1 MPIFTVLGAGA
12 MGTALCKPLVDA
24 GWEVHLWGTWL
35 DDHLL
40 DAIEAGQPHPRI
52 NVAAAPGIRTFRS
65 DRLAEALAGAD
76 VVDIAVTSEG
86 LPKVT
91 EMALSAMEQQVSGLR
106 ALCLTAKGFW
116 TDPEGQIHLLP
127 DAIRAI
133 ADRKGVS
140 LPPLVAIGGPVK
152 ANECA
157 AGEVTATT
165 FASTDYAIAEAL
177 AREAATETYG
187 VRPSDDETGV
197 ELCAALKN
205 VYAIALGIADGL
217 GEATGVPR
225 HNLKAASFAQAVREM
240 SILVAKAGG
249 RAETPYG
256 LAGVGDLEVTGLSG
270 RNKLYGVRLG
280 KGEGP
285 DEALAEMTRLE
296 QTVEGHPA
304 APLAVAFA
312 HQAGAGEEDLP
323 LLHTVARI
331 LEGGIDDVYA
341 AVASAVKPARP

>member
-1 MPIFTVLGAGA
+1 MSTITVLGAGA
-12 MGTALCKPLVDA
+12 MGTALCKPFVDA
-24 GWEVHLWGTWL
+24 GWQVHLWGTWL

-52 NVAAAPGIRTFRS
+52 KVAAAPGITTFRS
-65 DRLAEALAGAD
+65 GRLAEALAGAD

-91 EMALSAMEQQVSGLR
+91 EMALDHIGDIGDLR

-116 TDPEGQIHLLP
+116 TDPEGKIRLLP
-127 DAIRAI
+127 EAIRAI
-133 ADRKGVS
+133 AARKGVS

-165 FASTDYAIAEAL
+165 YASTDLAVAEAL

-187 VRPSDDETGV
+187 IRPSDDETGV

-240 SILVAKAGG
+240 SLLVARAGG
-249 RAETPYG
+249 HAETPYG

-285 DEALAEMTRLE
+285 DEALAEMNRLE
-296 QTVEGHPA
+296 QTVEGYPA

-312 HQAGAGEEDLP
+312 HQFGAGEEELP
-323 LLHTVARI
+323 LLHTVATI
-331 LEGGIDDVYA
+331 LKGGVEDVYG
-341 AVASAVKPARP
+341 AVAAAVKPVRP

>member
-1 MPIFTVLGAGA
+1 MSTITVLGAGA
-12 MGTALCKPLVDA
+12 MGTALCTPFVDA
-24 GWEVHLWGTWL
+24 GWQVHLWGTWL

-40 DAIEAGQPHPRI
+40 DAIDAGQPHPRI
-52 NVAAAPGIRTFRS
+52 KVAAAPGITTFRS
-65 DRLAEALAGAD
+65 SQLAEALAGAD

-91 EMALSAMEQQVSGLR
+91 EMALDHIGDLW

-116 TDPEGQIHLLP
+116 TDPEGRIRLLP
-127 DAIRAI
+127 EAIRAI
-133 ADRKGVS
+133 ADRRGFS

-165 FASTDYAIAEAL
+165 YASTDLTVAESL

-187 VRPSDDETGV
+187 IRPSDDETGV

-240 SILVAKAGG
+240 SLLVDRAGG
-249 RAETPYG
+249 HAETPYG

-280 KGEGP
+280 KGEEP
-285 DEALAEMTRLE
+285 DEALAEMNRLE
-296 QTVEGHPA
+296 QTVEGYPA

-312 HQAGAGEEDLP
+312 HQFGAGEEELP
-323 LLHTVARI
+323 LLHTVAGI
-331 LEGGIDDVYA
+331 LEGGVEDVYA
-341 AVASAVKPARP
+341 AVAAAVKPVKP

>member
-12 MGTALCKPLVDA
+12 MGTALCKPWVEA

-40 DAIEAGQPHPRI
+40 DAVEAGRPHPRI
-52 NVAAAPGIRTFRS
+52 KVPAAPGIKTFRS
-65 DRLAEALAGAD
+65 GQLAEALAGAD

-91 EMALSAMEQQVSGLR
+91 EMALEHIDGLR

-116 TDPEGQIHLLP
+116 TDPEGRIQLLP
-127 DAIRAI
+127 DAIRSI
-133 ADRKGVS
+133 ADSKGVS

-165 FASTDYAIAEAL
+165 YASLDLSVAEAL

-187 VRPSDDETGV
+187 IRPSDDEIGV

-205 VYAIALGIADGL
+205 VYAISLGIADGL

-225 HNLKAASFAQAVREM
+225 HNLKAAAFAQAVREM
-240 SILVAKAGG
+240 SLLVSAAGG
-249 RAETPYG
+249 KAETPYG

-280 KGEGP
+280 KGETP
-285 DEALAEMTRLE
+285 DGALAEMNRLE
-296 QTVEGHPA
+296 QTVEGYPA

-312 HQAGAGEEDLP
+312 HQFGADEQELP

-331 LEGGIDDVYA
+331 LRGGVDDVYS
-341 AVASAVKPARP
+341 AVAAAVKPVKP